1 MLIYL
6 FVCLFCIENQLSPV
20 SSSTA
25 AGSGS
30 SCTRL
35 TPTDDGYHSTGG
47 PDELTPPEDSS
58 DSDSD
63 NNFVLDFSV
72 KKDKRSVNNGS
83 TSTNLQNKSPAHSP
97 VSFTSN
103 EKETRKSEVS
113 SLFIYLI

>member
-1 MLIYL
+1 M
-6 FVCLFCIENQLSPV
+6 SS

-25 AGSGS
+25 TSAGSA
-30 SCTRL
+30 CTRL

-83 TSTNLQNKSPAHSP
+83 TSVNLQTKSPVHSP
-97 VSFTSN
+97 VSSSSSSLD
-103 EKETRKSEVS
+103 KDARKLEVS
-113 SLFIYLI
+113 YHCNE